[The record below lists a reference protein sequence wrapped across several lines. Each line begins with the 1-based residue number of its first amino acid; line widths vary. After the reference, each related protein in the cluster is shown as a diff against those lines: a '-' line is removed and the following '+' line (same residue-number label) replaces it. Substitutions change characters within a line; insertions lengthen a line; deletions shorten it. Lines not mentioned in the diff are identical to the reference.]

1 MCLFHHVDH
10 LYSGTVIEQA
20 IAQPSQGQDQ
30 FYVQA
35 LGGVNGI
42 ATIPHLDELLDSQI
56 IINKA
61 EIILPCDNYEYDN
74 FNAPSYLFVSRR
86 NDDGDY
92 SFLPDFLEGNL
103 DGSYNSNTKN
113 YTFNITRHIN
123 EIMFKKVSNDTLKI
137 FPTSGGISANRIIL
151 NGINSSKK
159 NKAKAVITYTKY

>member
-1 MCLFHHVDH
+1 MNLVNITRYGNDGHSKDFFPYFKGIKISTTTGVDGGLYCIDMLNPFTRIRLFYRDTSGTSANHDTLDFDFNINSDCAFFHHVDH

-20 IAQPSQGQDQ
+20 IAQPSQGQDE

-74 FNAPSYLFVSRR
+74 FNAPSY
-86 NDDGDY
+86 
-92 SFLPDFLEGNL
+92 
-103 DGSYNSNTKN
+103 
-113 YTFNITRHIN
+113 TFCL
-123 EIMFKKVSNDTLKI
+123 KKK
-137 FPTSGGISANRIIL
+137 
-151 NGINSSKK
+151 
-159 NKAKAVITYTKY
+159 